1 MMRSVAR
8 QVETG
13 SAAGV
18 GSGQVAKPRLL
29 TSPALSQTGMSY
41 HELDE
46 RLENDPNI
54 IICWK

>member
-1 MMRSVAR
+1 MRSVAR
-8 QVETG
+8 QVEADI
-13 SAAGV
+13 AAGV
-18 GSGQVAKPRLL
+18 GSGQVAKARLL
-29 TSPALSQTGMSY
+29 ISPALSQTGMSY

>member
-1 MMRSVAR
+1 MRSAAR
-8 QVETG
+8 QVEADRT
-13 SAAGV
+13 AEV
-18 GSGQVAKPRLL
+18 GQGRVAKPRLL
-29 TSPALSQTGMSY
+29 TSPPPPHPGMSY

>member
-8 QVETG
+8 QVEADI
-13 SAAGV
+13 AAGV
-18 GSGQVAKPRLL
+18 GSGQVAKARLL
-29 TSPALSQTGMSY
+29 ISPAVSQTGMSY
-41 HELDE
+41 HELDV